1 MKQHSI
7 EVIVGAFVLVGIA
20 AMAYIAVSFGNIGIF
35 DKNTYSLYADFDSTA
50 GLRSGARIEIAGV
63 SIGSVGSITLRDYL
77 SSVELKIQNSVKIPE
92 DSIAAVR
99 TNGLI
104 GEKVIKIVPG
114 GSEEYL
120 GDGDIINDTESSV
133 SLEELISKYIFSTK

>member
-1 MKQHSI
+1 MKQRSI
-7 EVIVGAFVLVGIA
+7 EIIVGVFVLVGIV
-20 AMAYIAVSFGNIGIF
+20 AMGYIAVSFGNIGLF
-35 DKNTYSLYADFDSTA
+35 DKNSYTLYAEFDSTA

-63 SIGSVGSITLRDYL
+63 GIGTVGRITLKDYL
-77 SSVELKIQNSVKIPE
+77 SSVELKINKGVKIPE

-120 GDGDIINDTESSV
+120 ADGDTINDTESSV
-133 SLEELISKYIFSTK
+133 SLEELISKYIFSVK

>member
-1 MKQHSI
+1 MRQHSI
-7 EVIVGAFVLVGIA
+7 EVLVGAFVVIGIV
-20 AMAYIAVSFGNIGIF
+20 AMAYIAVSFGNIGIL
-35 DKNTYSLYADFDSTA
+35 DKNTYTLHAQFDSTA

-63 SIGSVGSITLRDYL
+63 SIGTVGKITLKDYL
-77 SSVELKIQNSVKIPE
+77 SSVELKINKNVKIPE

-120 GDGDIINDTESSV
+120 EDGDTIEDTESSV